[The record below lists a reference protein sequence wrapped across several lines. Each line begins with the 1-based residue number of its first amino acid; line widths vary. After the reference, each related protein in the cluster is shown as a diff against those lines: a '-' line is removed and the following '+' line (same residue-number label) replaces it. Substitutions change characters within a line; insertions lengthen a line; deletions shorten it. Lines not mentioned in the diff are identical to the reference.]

1 MLAQNR
7 STTTPISPEYSIDA
21 SQPPHNKLL
30 AQPATSLSL
39 SLGLHLESNVRLSF
53 SSRSSHFRC
62 GISPNAASLFDP
74 QQSNRIAAPSWD
86 TIVSC
91 SSGEGASVEEKR
103 VQCSRTTLHLL
114 ALVVDIAA
122 AHIQRNSTQPEKDMS
137 QVIIQRKV
145 LTLRWSHSNLFKA
158 LAMQW

>member
-91 SSGEGASVEEKR
+91 SSGEGASVEQNR
-103 VQCSRTTLHLL
+103 VVRTFRRNAFNVRGPRFIYLL
-114 ALVVDIAA
+114 SL
-122 AHIQRNSTQPEKDMS
+122 
-137 QVIIQRKV
+137 
-145 LTLRWSHSNLFKA
+145 LTLPPLTSSGTLPNLRRTCPK
-158 LAMQW
+158 